1 MNENELFEKAPIP
14 KAYFTMALPVVF
26 SMVVSLIYNVVDTY
40 FIAKTQNASLVAA
53 VSLCAPLFTLMIAL
67 GDIFGIGGS
76 SVLSRL
82 FGQKEN
88 DMARNA
94 SGFCLYGSIVCGILI
109 TCILFLFKNP
119 ILNILGATQETLVY
133 ANQYYKY
140 IALGSTFII
149 VSLTPSNLIR
159 TEGLATSSMIGTIV
173 GSVVNIILD
182 PLFIF
187 TLNMGAGGAAL
198 ATILGYFFSD
208 IVFLYLTKTKAKRLT
223 LSIKEVKIPKKI
235 IKDIFAIGIPA
246 SLTNIVASLGQTL
259 MNRSLIVYG
268 NENVAAMG
276 IALKINMIILLVMIG
291 FAFGAQ
297 PLLGFNYGADNTE
310 RLKKLI
316 KFDVLVELSFSI
328 VTAIILAI
336 FAPSIISLFMK
347 DPEIISIGSRML
359 RWLIL
364 TSPCVGIVLVF
375 TTLFQSEGKG
385 IPALILSIAR
395 QGVIYAL
402 CLFIASKLFGLQG
415 IIASQAL
422 SDVLTMC
429 IAFILYKQNTRIKHD
444 M

>member
-94 SGFCLYGSIVCGILI
+94 SGFCLYGSIVCGIFV

-119 ILNILGATQETLVY
+119 ILHFLGASEETIVY
-133 ANQYYKY
+133 ASQYYRY

-159 TEGLATSSMIGTIV
+159 TEGLATSSMVGTII

-198 ATILGYFFSD
+198 ATILGYFVSD

-223 LSIKEVKIPKKI
+223 LSIKESKIPKKI
-235 IKDIFAIGIPA
+235 IKDIFVIGIPA

-276 IALKINMIILLVMIG
+276 IALKVNMIILLVMVG

-297 PLLGFNYGADNTE
+297 PLLGFNYGAHNTE

-316 KFDVLVELSFSI
+316 KFDMMVELSFSI
-328 VTAIILAI
+328 VTALILAI
-336 FAPSIISLFMK
+336 FAPNIISLFMK
-347 DPEIISIGSRML
+347 DPEIISIGSSML

-364 TSPCVGIVLVF
+364 TGPCVGIILVF

-395 QGVIYAL
+395 QGVVYAL
-402 CLFIASKLFGLQG
+402 CLFFASKLFGLQG

-422 SDVLTMC
+422 SDLCTLL
-429 IAFILYKQNTRIKHD
+429 IALLIYKIYKD
-444 M
+444 

>member
-94 SGFCLYGSIVCGILI
+94 SGFCLYGSIVCGIFV

-119 ILNILGATQETLVY
+119 ILHFLGASEETIVY
-133 ANQYYKY
+133 ASQYYKY

-159 TEGLATSSMIGTIV
+159 TEGLATSSMVGTII
-173 GSVVNIILD
+173 GSVINIILD

-198 ATILGYFFSD
+198 ATIIGYFVSD

-223 LSIKEVKIPKKI
+223 LSIKEAKIPKKI
-235 IKDIFAIGIPA
+235 IKDIFVIGIPA

-276 IALKINMIILLVMIG
+276 IALKVNMIILLVMVG

-297 PLLGFNYGADNTE
+297 PLLGFNYGAHNTE

-316 KFDVLVELSFSI
+316 KFDMMVELSFSI
-328 VTAIILAI
+328 VTALILAI
-336 FAPSIISLFMK
+336 FAPNIISLFMK
-347 DPEIISIGSRML
+347 DPEIISIGSSML

-364 TSPCVGIVLVF
+364 TGPCVGIILVF

-395 QGVIYAL
+395 QGVVYAL
-402 CLFIASKLFGLQG
+402 CLFFASKLFGLQG

-422 SDVLTMC
+422 SDLCTLL
-429 IAFILYKQNTRIKHD
+429 IALLIYKIYKD
-444 M
+444 

>member
-94 SGFCLYGSIVCGILI
+94 SGFCLYGSIVCGIFV

-119 ILNILGATQETLVY
+119 ILHFLGASEETIVY
-133 ANQYYKY
+133 ASQYYKY

-159 TEGLATSSMIGTIV
+159 TEGLATSSMVGTII

-198 ATILGYFFSD
+198 ATILGYFVSD

-223 LSIKEVKIPKKI
+223 LSIKEAKIPKKI
-235 IKDIFAIGIPA
+235 IKDIFVIGIPA

-276 IALKINMIILLVMIG
+276 IALKVNMIILLVMVG

-297 PLLGFNYGADNTE
+297 PLLGFNYGAHNTE

-316 KFDVLVELSFSI
+316 KFDMMVELSFSI
-328 VTAIILAI
+328 VTALILAI

-347 DPEIISIGSRML
+347 NQEIISIGSSML

-364 TSPCVGIVLVF
+364 TGPCVGIILVF

-395 QGVIYAL
+395 QGVVYAL
-402 CLFIASKLFGLQG
+402 CLFFASKLFGLQG

-422 SDVLTMC
+422 SDLCTLL
-429 IAFILYKQNTRIKHD
+429 IALLIYKIYKD
-444 M
+444 

>member
-94 SGFCLYGSIVCGILI
+94 SGFCLYGSIVCGIFV

-119 ILNILGATQETLVY
+119 ILHFLGASEETIVY
-133 ANQYYKY
+133 ASQYYKY

-159 TEGLATSSMIGTIV
+159 TEGLATSSMVGTII

-198 ATILGYFFSD
+198 ATILGYFVSD
-208 IVFLYLTKTKAKRLT
+208 LVFLYLTKTKAKRLT
-223 LSIKEVKIPKKI
+223 LSIKEAKIPKKI
-235 IKDIFAIGIPA
+235 IKDIFVIGIPA

-276 IALKINMIILLVMIG
+276 IALKVNMIILLVMVG

-297 PLLGFNYGADNTE
+297 PLLGFNYGAHNTE

-316 KFDVLVELSFSI
+316 KFDMMVELSFSI
-328 VTAIILAI
+328 VTALILAI

-347 DPEIISIGSRML
+347 DPEIISIGSSML

-364 TSPCVGIVLVF
+364 TGPCVGIILVF

-402 CLFIASKLFGLQG
+402 CLFFASKLFGLQG

-422 SDVLTMC
+422 SDVFTLM
-429 IAFILYKQNTRIKHD
+429 IALLIYKIYKD
-444 M
+444 

>member
-88 DMARNA
+88 NMARNA

-375 TTLFQSEGKG
+375 TALFQSEGKG

>member
-94 SGFCLYGSIVCGILI
+94 SGFCLYGSIVCGIFV

-119 ILNILGATQETLVY
+119 ILHFLGASEETIVY
-133 ANQYYKY
+133 ASQYYKY

-159 TEGLATSSMIGTIV
+159 TEGLATSSMVGTII

-198 ATILGYFFSD
+198 ATILGYFVSD

-223 LSIKEVKIPKKI
+223 LSIKEAKIPKKI
-235 IKDIFAIGIPA
+235 IKDIFVIGIPA

-276 IALKINMIILLVMIG
+276 IALKVNMIILLVMVG

-297 PLLGFNYGADNTE
+297 PLLGFNYGAHNTE

-316 KFDVLVELSFSI
+316 KFDMMVELSFSI
-328 VTAIILAI
+328 VTALILAI

-347 DPEIISIGSRML
+347 DPEIISIGSSML

-364 TSPCVGIVLVF
+364 TGPCVGIILVF

-395 QGVIYAL
+395 QGVVYAL
-402 CLFIASKLFGLQG
+402 CLFFASKLFGLQG

-422 SDVLTMC
+422 SDLCTLL
-429 IAFILYKQNTRIKHD
+429 IALLIYKIYKD
-444 M
+444 

>member
-94 SGFCLYGSIVCGILI
+94 SSFCLYGSIVCGIFV

-119 ILNILGATQETLVY
+119 ILHFLGASEETIVY
-133 ANQYYKY
+133 ASQYYRY

-159 TEGLATSSMIGTIV
+159 TEGLATSSMVGTII

-198 ATILGYFFSD
+198 ATILGYFVSD

-223 LSIKEVKIPKKI
+223 LSIKEAKIPKKI
-235 IKDIFAIGIPA
+235 IKDIFVIGIPA

-276 IALKINMIILLVMIG
+276 IALKVNMIILLVMVG

-297 PLLGFNYGADNTE
+297 PLLGFNYGAHNTE

-316 KFDVLVELSFSI
+316 KFDMMVELSFSI
-328 VTAIILAI
+328 VTALILAI

-347 DPEIISIGSRML
+347 NQEIISIGSSML

-364 TSPCVGIVLVF
+364 TGPCVGIILVF

-395 QGVIYAL
+395 QGVVYAL
-402 CLFIASKLFGLQG
+402 CLFFASKLFGLQG

-422 SDVLTMC
+422 SDLCTLL
-429 IAFILYKQNTRIKHD
+429 IALLIYKIYKD
-444 M
+444 

>member
-94 SGFCLYGSIVCGILI
+94 SGFCLYGSIVCGIFV

-119 ILNILGATQETLVY
+119 ILHFLGASEETIVY
-133 ANQYYKY
+133 ASQYYRY

-159 TEGLATSSMIGTIV
+159 TEGLATSSMVGTII
-173 GSVVNIILD
+173 GSVINIILD

-198 ATILGYFFSD
+198 ATILGYFVSD

-223 LSIKEVKIPKKI
+223 LSIKEAKIPKKI
-235 IKDIFAIGIPA
+235 IKDIFVIGIPA

-276 IALKINMIILLVMIG
+276 IALKVNMIILLVMVG

-297 PLLGFNYGADNTE
+297 PLLGFNYGAHNTE

-316 KFDVLVELSFSI
+316 KFDMMVELSFSI
-328 VTAIILAI
+328 VTALILAI
-336 FAPSIISLFMK
+336 FAPNIISLFMK
-347 DPEIISIGSRML
+347 NQEIISIGSSML

-364 TSPCVGIVLVF
+364 TGPCVGIILVF

-402 CLFIASKLFGLQG
+402 CLFFASKLFGLQG

-422 SDVLTMC
+422 SDVFTLM
-429 IAFILYKQNTRIKHD
+429 IALLIYKIYKD
-444 M
+444 

>member
-94 SGFCLYGSIVCGILI
+94 SGFCLYGSIVCGIFV

-119 ILNILGATQETLVY
+119 ILHFLGASEETIVY
-133 ANQYYKY
+133 ASQYYKY

-159 TEGLATSSMIGTIV
+159 TEGLATSSMVGTII
-173 GSVVNIILD
+173 GSVVNIIID

-198 ATILGYFFSD
+198 ATILGYFVSD
-208 IVFLYLTKTKAKRLT
+208 LVFLYLTKTKAKRLT
-223 LSIKEVKIPKKI
+223 LSIKEAKIPKKI
-235 IKDIFAIGIPA
+235 IKDIFVIGIPA

-276 IALKINMIILLVMIG
+276 IALKVNMIILLVMVG

-297 PLLGFNYGADNTE
+297 PLLGFNYGAHNTE

-316 KFDVLVELSFSI
+316 KFDMMVELSFSI
-328 VTAIILAI
+328 VTALILAI

-347 DPEIISIGSRML
+347 DPEIISIGSSML

-364 TSPCVGIVLVF
+364 TGPCVGIILVF

-395 QGVIYAL
+395 QGVVYAL
-402 CLFIASKLFGLQG
+402 CLFFASKLFGLQG

-422 SDVLTMC
+422 SDLCTLL
-429 IAFILYKQNTRIKHD
+429 IALLIYKIYKD
-444 M
+444 

>member
-94 SGFCLYGSIVCGILI
+94 SSFCLYGSIVCGIFV

-119 ILNILGATQETLVY
+119 ILHFLGASEETIVY
-133 ANQYYKY
+133 ASQYYRY

-159 TEGLATSSMIGTIV
+159 TEGLATSSMVGTII

-198 ATILGYFFSD
+198 ATILGYFVSD

-223 LSIKEVKIPKKI
+223 LSIKEAKIPKKI
-235 IKDIFAIGIPA
+235 IKDIFVIGIPA

-276 IALKINMIILLVMIG
+276 IALKVNMIILLVMVG

-297 PLLGFNYGADNTE
+297 PLLGFNYGAHNTE

-316 KFDVLVELSFSI
+316 KFDMMVELSFSI
-328 VTAIILAI
+328 VTALILAI

-347 DPEIISIGSRML
+347 DPEIISIGSSML

-364 TSPCVGIVLVF
+364 TGPCVGIILVF

-395 QGVIYAL
+395 QGVVYAL
-402 CLFIASKLFGLQG
+402 CLFFASKLFGLQG

-422 SDVLTMC
+422 SDLCTLL
-429 IAFILYKQNTRIKHD
+429 IALLIYKIYKD
-444 M
+444 

>member
-88 DMARNA
+88 DMSRNA
-94 SGFCLYGSIVCGILI
+94 SGFCLYGSIVCGIFV

-119 ILNILGATQETLVY
+119 ILHFLGASEETIVY
-133 ANQYYKY
+133 ASQYYKY

-159 TEGLATSSMIGTIV
+159 TEGLATSSMVGTII

-198 ATILGYFFSD
+198 ATILGYFVSD
-208 IVFLYLTKTKAKRLT
+208 LVFLYLTKTKAKRLT
-223 LSIKEVKIPKKI
+223 LSIKEAKIPKKI
-235 IKDIFAIGIPA
+235 IKDIFVIGIPA

-276 IALKINMIILLVMIG
+276 IALKVNMIILLVMVG

-297 PLLGFNYGADNTE
+297 PLLGFNYGAHNTE

-316 KFDVLVELSFSI
+316 KFDMMVELSFSI
-328 VTAIILAI
+328 VTALILAI
-336 FAPSIISLFMK
+336 FAPNIISLFMK
-347 DPEIISIGSRML
+347 DPEIISIGSSML

-364 TSPCVGIVLVF
+364 TGPCVGIILVF

-395 QGVIYAL
+395 QGVVYAL
-402 CLFIASKLFGLQG
+402 CLFFSSKLFGLQG

-422 SDVLTMC
+422 SDLCTLL
-429 IAFILYKQNTRIKHD
+429 IALLIYKIYKD
-444 M
+444 

>member
-94 SGFCLYGSIVCGILI
+94 SGFCLYGSIVCGIFV

-119 ILNILGATQETLVY
+119 ILHFLGASEETIVY
-133 ANQYYKY
+133 ASQYYKY

-159 TEGLATSSMIGTIV
+159 TEGLATSSMVGTII

-198 ATILGYFFSD
+198 ATILGYFVSD
-208 IVFLYLTKTKAKRLT
+208 LVFLYLTKTKAKRLT
-223 LSIKEVKIPKKI
+223 LSIKEAKIPKKI
-235 IKDIFAIGIPA
+235 IKDIFVIGIPA

-276 IALKINMIILLVMIG
+276 IALKVNMIILLVMVG

-297 PLLGFNYGADNTE
+297 PLLGFNYGAHNTE

-316 KFDVLVELSFSI
+316 KFDMMVELSFSI
-328 VTAIILAI
+328 VTALILAI
-336 FAPSIISLFMK
+336 FAPNIISLFMK
-347 DPEIISIGSRML
+347 DPEIISIGSSML

-364 TSPCVGIVLVF
+364 TGPCVGIILVF

-395 QGVIYAL
+395 QGVVYAL
-402 CLFIASKLFGLQG
+402 CLFFASKLFGLQG

-422 SDVLTMC
+422 SDLCTLL
-429 IAFILYKQNTRIKHD
+429 IALLIYKIYKD
-444 M
+444 

>member
-94 SGFCLYGSIVCGILI
+94 SGFCLYGSIVCGIFV

-119 ILNILGATQETLVY
+119 ILHFLGASEETIVY
-133 ANQYYKY
+133 ASQYYKY

-159 TEGLATSSMIGTIV
+159 TEGLATSSMVGTII

-198 ATILGYFFSD
+198 ATILGYFVSD

-223 LSIKEVKIPKKI
+223 LSIKEAKIPKKI
-235 IKDIFAIGIPA
+235 IKDIFVIGIPA

-276 IALKINMIILLVMIG
+276 IALKVNMIILLVMVG

-297 PLLGFNYGADNTE
+297 PLLGFNYGAHNTE

-316 KFDVLVELSFSI
+316 KFDMMVELSFSI
-328 VTAIILAI
+328 VTALILAI
-336 FAPSIISLFMK
+336 FAPNIISLFMK
-347 DPEIISIGSRML
+347 DPEIISIGSSML

-364 TSPCVGIVLVF
+364 TGPCVGIILVF

-395 QGVIYAL
+395 QGVVYAL
-402 CLFIASKLFGLQG
+402 CLFFASKLFGLQG

-422 SDVLTMC
+422 SDLCTLL
-429 IAFILYKQNTRIKHD
+429 IALLIYKIYKD
-444 M
+444 

>member
-94 SGFCLYGSIVCGILI
+94 SGFCLYGSIVCGIFV

-119 ILNILGATQETLVY
+119 ILHFLGASEETIVY
-133 ANQYYKY
+133 ASQYYKY

-159 TEGLATSSMIGTIV
+159 TEGLATSSMVGTII

-198 ATILGYFFSD
+198 ATILGYFVSD

-223 LSIKEVKIPKKI
+223 LSIKESKIPKKI
-235 IKDIFAIGIPA
+235 IKDIFVIGIPA

-276 IALKINMIILLVMIG
+276 IALKVNMIILLVMVG

-297 PLLGFNYGADNTE
+297 PLLGFNYGAHNTE

-316 KFDVLVELSFSI
+316 KFDMMVELSFSI
-328 VTAIILAI
+328 VTALILAI

-347 DPEIISIGSRML
+347 NQEIISIGSSML

-364 TSPCVGIVLVF
+364 TGPCVGIILVF

-395 QGVIYAL
+395 QGVVYAL
-402 CLFIASKLFGLQG
+402 CLFFASKLFGLQG

-422 SDVLTMC
+422 SDLCTLL
-429 IAFILYKQNTRIKHD
+429 IALLIYKIYKD
-444 M
+444 

>member
-94 SGFCLYGSIVCGILI
+94 SGFCLYGSIVCGIFV

-119 ILNILGATQETLVY
+119 ILHFLGASEETIVY
-133 ANQYYKY
+133 ASQYYKY

-159 TEGLATSSMIGTIV
+159 TEGLATSSMVGTII

-198 ATILGYFFSD
+198 ATILGYFVSD
-208 IVFLYLTKTKAKRLT
+208 LVFLYLTKTKAKRLT
-223 LSIKEVKIPKKI
+223 LSIKEAKIPKKI
-235 IKDIFAIGIPA
+235 IKDIFVIGIPA

-276 IALKINMIILLVMIG
+276 IALKVNMIILLVMVG

-297 PLLGFNYGADNTE
+297 PLLGFNYGAHNTE

-316 KFDVLVELSFSI
+316 KFDMMVELSFSI
-328 VTAIILAI
+328 VTALILAI

-347 DPEIISIGSRML
+347 DPEIISIGSSML

-364 TSPCVGIVLVF
+364 TGPCVGIILVF

-395 QGVIYAL
+395 QGVVYAL
-402 CLFIASKLFGLQG
+402 CLFFASKLFGLQG

-422 SDVLTMC
+422 SDLCTLL
-429 IAFILYKQNTRIKHD
+429 IALLIYKIYKD
-444 M
+444 

>member
-94 SGFCLYGSIVCGILI
+94 SGFCLYGSIVCGIFV

-119 ILNILGATQETLVY
+119 ILHFLGASEETIVY
-133 ANQYYKY
+133 ASQYYRY

-159 TEGLATSSMIGTIV
+159 TEGLATSSMVGTII

-198 ATILGYFFSD
+198 ATIIGYFVSD

-223 LSIKEVKIPKKI
+223 LSIKEAKIPKKI
-235 IKDIFAIGIPA
+235 IKDIFVIGIPA

-276 IALKINMIILLVMIG
+276 IALKVNMIILLVMVG

-297 PLLGFNYGADNTE
+297 PLLGFNYGAHNTE

-316 KFDVLVELSFSI
+316 KFDMMVELSFSI
-328 VTAIILAI
+328 VTALILAI
-336 FAPSIISLFMK
+336 FAPNIISLFMK
-347 DPEIISIGSRML
+347 NQEIISIGSSML

-364 TSPCVGIVLVF
+364 TGPCVGIILVF

-402 CLFIASKLFGLQG
+402 CLFFASKLFGLQG

-422 SDVLTMC
+422 SDVFTLM
-429 IAFILYKQNTRIKHD
+429 IALLIYKIYKD
-444 M
+444 

>member
-94 SGFCLYGSIVCGILI
+94 SGFCLYGSIVCGIFV

-119 ILNILGATQETLVY
+119 ILHFLGASEETIVY
-133 ANQYYKY
+133 ASQYYKY

-159 TEGLATSSMIGTIV
+159 TEGLATSSMVGTII

-198 ATILGYFFSD
+198 ATILGYFVSD
-208 IVFLYLTKTKAKRLT
+208 LVFLYLTKTKAKRLT
-223 LSIKEVKIPKKI
+223 LSIKEAKIPKKI
-235 IKDIFAIGIPA
+235 IKDIFVIGIPA

-276 IALKINMIILLVMIG
+276 IALKVNMIILLVMVG

-297 PLLGFNYGADNTE
+297 PLLGFNYGAHNTE

-316 KFDVLVELSFSI
+316 KFDMMVELSFSI
-328 VTAIILAI
+328 VTALILAI

-347 DPEIISIGSRML
+347 NQEIISIGSSML

-364 TSPCVGIVLVF
+364 TGPCVGIILVF

-395 QGVIYAL
+395 QGVVYAL
-402 CLFIASKLFGLQG
+402 CLFFASKLFGLQG

-422 SDVLTMC
+422 SDLCTLL
-429 IAFILYKQNTRIKHD
+429 IALLIYKIYKD
-444 M
+444 

>member
-94 SGFCLYGSIVCGILI
+94 SGFCLYGSIVCGIFV

-119 ILNILGATQETLVY
+119 ILHFLGASEETIVY
-133 ANQYYKY
+133 ASQYYKY

-159 TEGLATSSMIGTIV
+159 TEGLATSSMVGTII

-198 ATILGYFFSD
+198 ATILGYFVSD
-208 IVFLYLTKTKAKRLT
+208 LVFLYLTKTKAKRLT
-223 LSIKEVKIPKKI
+223 LSIKEAKIPKKI
-235 IKDIFAIGIPA
+235 IKDIFVIGIPA

-276 IALKINMIILLVMIG
+276 IALKVNMIILLVMVG

-297 PLLGFNYGADNTE
+297 PLLGFNYGAHNTE

-316 KFDVLVELSFSI
+316 KFDMMVELSFSI
-328 VTAIILAI
+328 VTALILAI

-347 DPEIISIGSRML
+347 NQEIISIGSSML

-364 TSPCVGIVLVF
+364 TGPCVGIILVF

-402 CLFIASKLFGLQG
+402 CLFFASKLFGLQG

-422 SDVLTMC
+422 SDVFTLM
-429 IAFILYKQNTRIKHD
+429 IALLIYKIYKD
-444 M
+444 

>member
-94 SGFCLYGSIVCGILI
+94 SGFCLYGSIVCGIFV

-119 ILNILGATQETLVY
+119 ILHFLGASEETIVY
-133 ANQYYKY
+133 ASQYYKY

-159 TEGLATSSMIGTIV
+159 TEGLATSSMVGTII

-198 ATILGYFFSD
+198 ATILGYFVSD
-208 IVFLYLTKTKAKRLT
+208 LVFLYLTKTKAKRLT
-223 LSIKEVKIPKKI
+223 LSIKEAKIPKKI
-235 IKDIFAIGIPA
+235 IKDIFVIGIPA

-276 IALKINMIILLVMIG
+276 IALKVNMIILLVMVG

-297 PLLGFNYGADNTE
+297 PLLGFNYGAHNTE

-316 KFDVLVELSFSI
+316 KFDMMVELSFSI
-328 VTAIILAI
+328 VTALILAI
-336 FAPSIISLFMK
+336 FAPNIISLFMK
-347 DPEIISIGSRML
+347 NQEIISIGSSML

-364 TSPCVGIVLVF
+364 TGPCVGIILVF

-395 QGVIYAL
+395 QGVVYAL
-402 CLFIASKLFGLQG
+402 CLFFASKLFGLQG

-422 SDVLTMC
+422 SDLCTLL
-429 IAFILYKQNTRIKHD
+429 IALLIYKIYKD
-444 M
+444 

>member
-94 SGFCLYGSIVCGILI
+94 SGFCLYGSIVCGIFV

-119 ILNILGATQETLVY
+119 ILHFLGASEETIVY
-133 ANQYYKY
+133 ASQYYKY

-159 TEGLATSSMIGTIV
+159 TEGLATSSMVGTII

-198 ATILGYFFSD
+198 ATILGYFVSD

-223 LSIKEVKIPKKI
+223 LSIKEAKIPKKI
-235 IKDIFAIGIPA
+235 IKDIFVIGIPA

-276 IALKINMIILLVMIG
+276 IALKVNMIILLVMVG

-297 PLLGFNYGADNTE
+297 PLLGFNYGAHNTE

-316 KFDVLVELSFSI
+316 KFDMMVELSFSI
-328 VTAIILAI
+328 VTALILAI

-347 DPEIISIGSRML
+347 NQEIISIGSSML

-364 TSPCVGIVLVF
+364 TGPCVGIILVF

-402 CLFIASKLFGLQG
+402 CLFFASKLFGLQG

-422 SDVLTMC
+422 SDVFTLM
-429 IAFILYKQNTRIKHD
+429 IALLIYKIYKD
-444 M
+444 

>member
-94 SGFCLYGSIVCGILI
+94 SGFCLYGSIVCGIFV

-119 ILNILGATQETLVY
+119 ILHFLGASEETIVY
-133 ANQYYKY
+133 ASQYYRY

-159 TEGLATSSMIGTIV
+159 TEGLATSSMVGTII
-173 GSVVNIILD
+173 GSVINIILD

-198 ATILGYFFSD
+198 ATILGYFVSD

-223 LSIKEVKIPKKI
+223 LSIKEAKIPKKI
-235 IKDIFAIGIPA
+235 IKDIFVIGIPA

-276 IALKINMIILLVMIG
+276 IALKVNMIILLVMVG

-297 PLLGFNYGADNTE
+297 PLLGFNYGAHNTE

-316 KFDVLVELSFSI
+316 KFDMMVELSFSI
-328 VTAIILAI
+328 VTALILAI

-347 DPEIISIGSRML
+347 NQEIISIGSSML

-364 TSPCVGIVLVF
+364 TGPCVGIILVF

-402 CLFIASKLFGLQG
+402 CLFFASKLFGLQG

-422 SDVLTMC
+422 SDVFTLM
-429 IAFILYKQNTRIKHD
+429 IALLIYKIYKD
-444 M
+444 

>member
-94 SGFCLYGSIVCGILI
+94 SGFCLYGSIVCGIFV

-119 ILNILGATQETLVY
+119 ILHFLGASEETIVY
-133 ANQYYKY
+133 ASQYYRY

-159 TEGLATSSMIGTIV
+159 TEGLATSSMVGTII
-173 GSVVNIILD
+173 GSVINIILD

-198 ATILGYFFSD
+198 ATILGYFVSD

-223 LSIKEVKIPKKI
+223 LSIKEAKIPKKI
-235 IKDIFAIGIPA
+235 IKDIFVIGIPA

-276 IALKINMIILLVMIG
+276 IALKVNMIILLVMVG

-297 PLLGFNYGADNTE
+297 PLLGFNYGAHNTE

-316 KFDVLVELSFSI
+316 KFDMMVELSFSI
-328 VTAIILAI
+328 VTALILAI
-336 FAPSIISLFMK
+336 FAPNIISLFMK
-347 DPEIISIGSRML
+347 NQEIISIGSSML

-364 TSPCVGIVLVF
+364 TGPCVGIILVF

-395 QGVIYAL
+395 QGVVYAL
-402 CLFIASKLFGLQG
+402 CLFFASKLFGLQG

-422 SDVLTMC
+422 SDVFTLM
-429 IAFILYKQNTRIKHD
+429 IALLIYKIYKD
-444 M
+444 